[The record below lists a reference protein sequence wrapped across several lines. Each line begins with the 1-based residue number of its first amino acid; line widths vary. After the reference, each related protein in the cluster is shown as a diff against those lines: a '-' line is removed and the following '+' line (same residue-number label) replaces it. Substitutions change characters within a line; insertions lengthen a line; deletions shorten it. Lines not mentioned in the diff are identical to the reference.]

1 MLAAAITRA
10 PIALPISTAVSP
22 TPPAAPS
29 TSSVSAG
36 SSRPCQRSA
45 TWLEMY
51 AMGNAPASSKLMP
64 SGMANV
70 SASGATAIS
79 ARPP

>member
-1 MLAAAITRA
+1 VLAPAITRA
-10 PIALPISTAVSP
+10 SMALPISTAVRP

-29 TSSVSAG
+29 TSRVSPG
-36 SSRPCQRSA
+36 SSRPCQRIA

-64 SGMANV
+64 AGIANV
-70 SASGATAIS
+70 SASGATACS
-79 ARPP
+79 ASPP

>member
-1 MLAAAITRA
+1 MTRA

-29 TSSVSAG
+29 TSSVSPG
-36 SSRPCQRSA
+36 SSRPCQRMA

-51 AMGNAPASSKLMP
+51 AIGNAPASSNGIVL
-64 SGMANV
+64 GMANV
-70 SASGATAIS
+70 STSS
-79 ARPP
+79 AAARSAKPP